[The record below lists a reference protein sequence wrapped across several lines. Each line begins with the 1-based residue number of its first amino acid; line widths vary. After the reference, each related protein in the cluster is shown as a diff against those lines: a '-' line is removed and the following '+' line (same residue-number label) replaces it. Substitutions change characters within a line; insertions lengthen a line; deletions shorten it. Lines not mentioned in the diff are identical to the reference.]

1 LRIIHAAEDVK
12 CIVRIFKWR
21 RPALLSRV
29 VMLVDL
35 DYFFAQ
41 CEELRNPSI
50 KDKPVVVCVY
60 SGRTEDS
67 GAVSTANYVAR
78 AYGVK
83 SGIPIFLAKKKLEN
97 TNAVFL
103 AVDYE
108 FYEGISEKVMNVL
121 KGLADRF
128 EQVGIDEAF
137 LDVTQKAKGNFEEG
151 RKLAERVKSEVL
163 RQERLTC
170 SIGVAPN
177 KLVAKISADT
187 KKPDGLTVVTPDQIT
202 AFLGPLPVSRLI
214 GVGTKTRERMEALGI
229 KTISDLSNYDMERL
243 IAVFGKTLATYFH
256 NASLGIDDEP
266 VQERGEATSISRIA
280 TLKHDSRELSF
291 IVEKADQLCSEVHAT
306 IAKEGLAFKT
316 VGIIVIA
323 TDMSIHTRSKTLEN
337 PTDNFEV
344 FQETVRELFERFF
357 DQTEFEARRVGV
369 KIANFAKQQKSQR
382 QLTSFIK
389 ENKD

>member
-1 LRIIHAAEDVK
+1 LQ
-12 CIVRIFKWR
+12 
-21 RPALLSRV
+21 SRV

-50 KDKPVVVCVY
+50 RDKPVVVCVY

-103 AVDYE
+103 PVDYE
-108 FYEGISEKVMNVL
+108 FYEEISGKVMNIL
-121 KGLADRF
+121 KSLADHF
-128 EQVGIDEAF
+128 EQVGIDEAY
-137 LDVTQKAKGNFEEG
+137 LDVTQKTGGSFEEG
-151 RKLAERVKSEVL
+151 RKLAERVRSEVL

-187 KKPDGLTVVTPDQIT
+187 KKPDGLTVVTPDQVT
-202 AFLGPLPVSRLI
+202 VFLGPLPVSRLI
-214 GVGTKTRERMEALGI
+214 GVGAKTRERMQVLGI
-229 KTISDLSNYDMERL
+229 NTIFDLSSYDMQKL
-243 IAVFGKTLATYFH
+243 IAFFGKTLATYFH

-266 VQERGEATSISRIA
+266 VEERGEATSISRIA

-291 IVEKADQLCSEVHAT
+291 IVERTDQLCGEIHAT
-306 IAKEGLAFKT
+306 IAKDGLAFKT

-323 TDMSIHTRSKTLEN
+323 TDMSIHTRSKTFEN
-337 PTDNFEV
+337 PTDNLEAFKEAV
-344 FQETVRELFERFF
+344 KELLERFL
-357 DQTEFEARRVGV
+357 DQTDFEARRVGV
-369 KIANFAKQQKSQR
+369 KVASFVRQEKNQT
-382 QLTSFIK
+382 QLTSFIN

>member
-1 LRIIHAAEDVK
+1 MHAAEDVK
-12 CIVRIFKWR
+12 CIVRISKWR
-21 RPALLSRV
+21 RPALQSRV

-103 AVDYE
+103 PVDYE
-108 FYEGISEKVMNVL
+108 FYEGISEKVMNIL

-137 LDVTQKAKGNFEEG
+137 LDVTQKANGNFEEG

-177 KLVAKISADT
+177 KLVAKVSADT

-202 AFLGPLPVSRLI
+202 AFLRFLPVSRLI

-229 KTISDLSNYDMERL
+229 KTIFDLSNYDMERL
-243 IAVFGKTLATYFH
+243 TAVFGKTLATYFH

-291 IVEKADQLCSEVHAT
+291 IMEKTDQLCREIHAT
-306 IAKEGLAFKT
+306 IAKEELAFKT

-323 TDMSIHTRSKTLEN
+323 ADMSIHTRSKTLEN
-337 PTDNFEV
+337 PTDNLEV
-344 FQETVRELFERFF
+344 FKETVSELLERFF
-357 DQTEFEARRVGV
+357 DETEFEARRVGV
-369 KIANFAKQQKSQR
+369 KIANFDKQQKSQR

>member
-1 LRIIHAAEDVK
+1 LQ
-12 CIVRIFKWR
+12 
-21 RPALLSRV
+21 SRV

-103 AVDYE
+103 PVDYE
-108 FYEGISEKVMNVL
+108 FYEGISEKVMNIL

-137 LDVTQKAKGNFEEG
+137 LDVTQKANGNFEEG

-177 KLVAKISADT
+177 KLVAKVSADT

-202 AFLGPLPVSRLI
+202 AFLRFLPVSRLI

-229 KTISDLSNYDMERL
+229 KTIFDLSNYDMERL
-243 IAVFGKTLATYFH
+243 TAVFGKTLATYFH

-291 IVEKADQLCSEVHAT
+291 IMEKTDQLCREIHAT
-306 IAKEGLAFKT
+306 IAKEELAFKT

-323 TDMSIHTRSKTLEN
+323 ADMSIHTRSKTLEN
-337 PTDNFEV
+337 PTDNLEV
-344 FQETVRELFERFF
+344 FKETVSELLERFF
-357 DQTEFEARRVGV
+357 DETEFEARRVGV
-369 KIANFAKQQKSQR
+369 KIANFDKQQKSQR

>member
-1 LRIIHAAEDVK
+1 
-12 CIVRIFKWR
+12 
-21 RPALLSRV
+21 LLSRV

-50 KDKPVVVCVY
+50 KDKPVVACVY
-60 SGRTEDS
+60 SGRTENS

-103 AVDYE
+103 PVDYK
-108 FYEGISEKVMNVL
+108 FYEEISEKVMNIL
-121 KGLADRF
+121 KGFADRF

-137 LDVTQKAKGNFEEG
+137 LDVTQKTNGNFEEG

-187 KKPDGLTVVTPDQIT
+187 KKPDGLTLVTPDQIT

-214 GVGTKTRERMEALGI
+214 GVGTKTRERMETLGI
-229 KTISDLSNYDMERL
+229 KTISNLSNYDMERL

-291 IVEKADQLCSEVHAT
+291 IMEKTDQLCSEIHAT
-306 IAKEGLAFKT
+306 IAKEELAFKT

-337 PTDNFEV
+337 PTDNLEV
-344 FQETVRELFERFF
+344 FKETVKELLERFF
-357 DQTEFEARRVGV
+357 DQTEVRARRVGV
-369 KIANFAKQQKSQR
+369 KIANFGKQQKSQK
-382 QLTSFIK
+382 QLTSFIE

>member
-1 LRIIHAAEDVK
+1 MQ
-12 CIVRIFKWR
+12 
-21 RPALLSRV
+21 SRV

-103 AVDYE
+103 PVDYR
-108 FYEGISEKVMNVL
+108 FYEDISGKVMNIL
-121 KGLADRF
+121 KGLSDRF
-128 EQVGIDEAF
+128 EQVSIDEAY
-137 LDVTQKAKGNFEEG
+137 LDVTQRTMGNFEEG
-151 RKLAERVKSEVL
+151 RKLGESVKSEVL
-163 RQERLTC
+163 LREKLTC

-187 KKPDGLTVVTPDQIT
+187 KKPDGLTVVTPDQIIN
-202 AFLGPLPVSRLI
+202 FLGPLPVSRLI
-214 GVGTKTRERMEALGI
+214 GVGAKTRERMQALGI
-229 KTISDLSNYDMERL
+229 NTVFDLSKYDVQGL
-243 IAVFGKTLATYFH
+243 TVVFGKTLASYFH
-256 NASLGIDDEP
+256 NASLGIDDDP

-291 IVEKADQLCSEVHAT
+291 IIEKTDQLCSEIHIT
-306 IAKEGLAFKT
+306 IAKEGIVFKT
-316 VGIIVIA
+316 VGIVVIA
-323 TDMSIHTRSKTLEN
+323 TDMSIHTRSRTLEN
-337 PTDNFEV
+337 PTDNLEILK
-344 FQETVRELFERFF
+344 ETVKELLEKFLDE
-357 DQTEFEARRVGV
+357 TEFEARRIGV
-369 KIANFAKQQKSQR
+369 KIANLAKEQNNQK

-389 ENKD
+389 RNKD